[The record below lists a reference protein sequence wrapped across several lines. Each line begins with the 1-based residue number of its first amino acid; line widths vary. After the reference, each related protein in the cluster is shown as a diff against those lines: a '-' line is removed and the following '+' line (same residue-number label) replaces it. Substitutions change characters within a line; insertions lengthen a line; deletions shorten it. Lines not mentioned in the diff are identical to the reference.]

1 MNSLRRWI
9 YLSYNIDATKSLIA
23 MYKISFKYACLWSSL
38 NVAYVT
44 IIDRQDSAEMT
55 EEIPMIS
62 CPFVI
67 PKSSISIYVSSG
79 SI

>member
-1 MNSLRRWI
+1 
-9 YLSYNIDATKSLIA
+9 

-55 EEIPMIS
+55 EEMPMIS

-67 PKSSISIYVSSG
+67 PKLSISIYVSSDSYPKNHYFLPYFESG
-79 SI
+79 NYIPRARN